1 MKIGLFNTFDNEGG
15 AARAAYRLH
24 KGLIKSGNESTLFVQ
39 KKQLDEKE
47 IVGPKSK
54 IDIACSAVMPTL
66 DAIPLSFYPKRN
78 GSFSTGLLSSLNINR
93 IADNFDIL
101 NFHWLGG
108 GFQSIRSITNIN
120 KPLVLTLHDSWA
132 FTGGCHI
139 PFECERFTES
149 CGKCFQLGSLKQND
163 LSARILKKKK
173 KVWEE
178 KNIVLVGDGNWVA
191 DNARRSFLFK
201 NSRIEVVHP
210 GLDINV
216 YKPLDKK
223 LCREILGF
231 SDTDKIIL
239 FGAISA
245 TSNYNKGFHMLIP
258 ALKKL
263 ESIYSDCENLKLV
276 IFGASDSS
284 GAVLDTKIKTR
295 YMGRLN
301 DDISLSILYSAADL
315 MVVPSLQECFGQT
328 ASESFACGTP
338 VAAFDTTGLKDIID
352 HKINGFLAKA
362 YDPIDLAIGIDW
374 LLSDSERLSYFG
386 KLAREKAVNNFSI
399 EKYVE
404 SYLEIYKSII

>member
-1 MKIGLFNTFDNEGG
+1 
-15 AARAAYRLH
+15 
-24 KGLIKSGNESTLFVQ
+24 
-39 KKQLDEKE
+39 
-47 IVGPKSK
+47 
-54 IDIACSAVMPTL
+54 MPTL

-78 GSFSTGLLSSLNINR
+78 GTFSTGLLSSLNINR

-108 GFQSIRSITNIN
+108 GFQSIQSISNIN
-120 KPLVLTLHDSWA
+120 KPIVLTLHDSWA

-173 KVWEE
+173 KAWEE
-178 KNIVLVGDGNWVA
+178 NNIVLVGDGNWVA

-201 NSRIEVVHP
+201 NSRVEVVHP

-216 YKPLDKK
+216 FKPLDKK
-223 LCREILGF
+223 FCREILGF
-231 SDTDKIIL
+231 SETDKIIL

-245 TSNYNKGFHMLIP
+245 TSNYNKGFHLLIP
-258 ALKKL
+258 TLKKL
-263 ESIYSDCENLKLV
+263 ESIYSDCDNLKLV
-276 IFGASDSS
+276 VFGASDSS
-284 GAVLDTKIKTR
+284 GAVLDTKIKIQ
-295 YMGRLN
+295 YIGKLN
-301 DDISLSILYSAADL
+301 DDISLSIMYSAADL
-315 MVVPSLQECFGQT
+315 MIVPSLQECFGQT

-374 LLSDSERLSYFG
+374 LLSDTERLKHFG
-386 KLAREKAVNNFSI
+386 KVAREKVVNNFSI
-399 EKYVE
+399 EKYAE
-404 SYLEIYKSII
+404 SYLKIYKSII